1 MDPLSALTMIKGGI
15 AAGKQLH
22 SMTKELGAFFESVDG
37 AKKAHAKKKNSAFA
51 SVNQEA
57 LSTWQAQQDAAD
69 AETALREMIIDK
81 RGWSAWQELL
91 KIRRDIANERRER
104 ERQLE
109 KERIEFRETVE
120 LTVIIVFCVFLLSAA
135 AFAALVHAGY
145 VDPWRWKW
153 LQY

>member
-1 MDPLSALTMIKGGI
+1 MDPLSTLAMLKGGI

-22 SMTKELGAFFESVDG
+22 SMTKEIGAFFDSIDG
-37 AKKAHAKKKNSAFA
+37 AKKAHEKKKKSIFA
-51 SVNQEA
+51 SANEEA
-57 LSTWQAQQDAAD
+57 LDTWMKRTQAAD
-69 AETALREMIIDK
+69 AEAELRSLIVST
-81 RGWSAWQELL
+81 RGISAWQELL

-109 KERIEFRETVE
+109 LKRIEFRETVE
-120 LTVIIVFCVFLLSAA
+120 LTVIIVFCVLLLSAA

-153 LQY
+153 LQF